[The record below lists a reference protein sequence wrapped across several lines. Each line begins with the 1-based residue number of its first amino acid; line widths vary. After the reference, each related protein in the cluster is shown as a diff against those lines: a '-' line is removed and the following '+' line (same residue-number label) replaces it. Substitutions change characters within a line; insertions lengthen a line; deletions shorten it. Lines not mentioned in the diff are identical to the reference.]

1 MNDEPKPYH
10 HGDLRRAM
18 LDTAMTMLA
27 EDNGWQFTLREL
39 ARRAGVSHTASYK
52 HFPDKAALLAELAL
66 IGFDQLRV
74 ALLEARPPAPSSL
87 HNQFLDMSRAYVRF
101 GLEHPNLYR
110 LMFSADARAAAS
122 ARLKEHG
129 MAALAVLVELI
140 EQGQRVGWLR
150 KREVYEQVGAGW
162 AQLHGVT
169 LLTIDGLL
177 GPDVIRSE
185 RAAEAALQILL
196 EGLESAREL
205 GSGLVKSDPEDDG
218 SGDA

>member
-18 LDTAMTMLA
+18 LDTALEMLT

-66 IGFDQLRV
+66 IGFDKLRA
-74 ALLEARPPAPSSL
+74 ALLAARPPAPSSL
-87 HNQFLDMSRAYVRF
+87 RDQFLEMSRAYVRF
-101 GLEHPNLYR
+101 GSEHPNLYR

-129 MAALAVLVELI
+129 VAALAVLVELI
-140 EQGQRVGWLR
+140 EQGQRAGWLR

-196 EGLESAREL
+196 EGLEAAREL
-205 GSGLVKSDPEDDG
+205 GALPARRSG
-218 SGDA
+218 